1 MSNDKE
7 HVAGVSRNGDGGM
20 HFVGNKKLSLAVIV
34 IICFGAILLS
44 KIFLGGLWY
53 WRRYRLNNICEI
65 KLSGTSSRT

>member
-1 MSNDKE
+1 
-7 HVAGVSRNGDGGM
+7 M

-53 WRRYRLNNICEI
+53 WRRYRLNNVCEI
-65 KLSGTSSRT
+65 KLSGTSSHT